1 MGYKQGMKVKKSLSI
16 IHSFGYPIEKSAE
29 IFEIW
34 RLENQNNNNNNNN
47 NFLSLF
53 EKEISHPKNKT
64 LICGGGEVE

>member
-34 RLENQNNNNNNNN
+34 RLDNQ
-47 NFLSLF
+47 
-53 EKEISHPKNKT
+53 KK
-64 LICGGGEVE
+64 

>member
-1 MGYKQGMKVKKSLSI
+1 MGYKQGIKVKKSLI
-16 IHSFGYPIEKSAE
+16 ILHIFGYPIEKSAE

-34 RLENQNNNNNNNN
+34 RLENQKEKKNQ

-64 LICGGGEVE
+64 LIGGA